1 MKRQPTDWEKIF
13 ENDMTDKDLIQNIQ
27 TAHTTQKKTEKP
39 NPIKKQTEDLNRHFS
54 KEDIQMPN
62 RHMKK
67 SSALL
72 TIREMQTRT
81 TMKYHLTLVRMAI
94 I

>member
-27 TAHTTQKKTEKP
+27 TAHTTQKKPEKP